1 MSDTDMVPRSR
12 LNEEIAKRRE
22 LEADLGALRGNLAAA
37 EAKAAEAETVR
48 AALAKATAEFETY
61 KVGVDAGI
69 TDPEGLELA
78 RYYYDKVPTGEG
90 DDAKPAFGDWMA
102 KLKTDAT
109 ARPKGLG
116 AYFADQ
122 PAVATATPAAAPVA
136 PPKAAQAAPP
146 RSAAPLPPAATGAN
160 PAPTPSPTAAGWTRE
175 SIAQMDPATWAA
187 NRADLIKAA
196 SAGLVSKLGGA

>member
-12 LNEEIAKRRE
+12 LNEEIAKRKE

-78 RYYYDKVPTGEG
+78 RYYYDKVPAGEG
-90 DDAKPAFGDWMA
+90 EDAKPAFGDWMA

-122 PAVATATPAAAPVA
+122 PAAPTATPAAARPATARVPTGSPGPSA
-136 PPKAAQAAPP
+136 AAPRP
-146 RSAAPLPPAATGAN
+146 AWPATPPPTCTPWASPPPA
-160 PAPTPSPTAAGWTRE
+160 
-175 SIAQMDPATWAA
+175 
-187 NRADLIKAA
+187 
-196 SAGLVSKLGGA
+196 